1 MRAFSFA
8 LTFIC
13 LFVLTYIFL
22 GMVDALP
29 EPRVSDTTR
38 PVQTEPADMPADTRE
53 LPTRVVIKDAG
64 IDWKV
69 LNPTATDLDTLNA
82 AVDEAPMRWP
92 TSGLLGVDGT
102 VALFGHSSH
111 LPIVHNQAFKAFNG
125 IEKLKDG
132 QIISV
137 YSATT
142 EYRYKVT
149 DVRVAS
155 ADEDVVELPADG
167 KYLAL
172 ITCDNFGSKSD
183 RYVVTADF
191 EGAYSL

>member
-13 LFVLTYIFL
+13 LFAATYIFL
-22 GMVDALP
+22 GVVDALP
-29 EPRVSDTTR
+29 EPRVSEGS
-38 PVQTEPADMPADTRE
+38 VQTEFEQVPADTRE
-53 LPTRVVIKDAG
+53 LPTRIVIKDIG

-69 LNPTATDLDTLNA
+69 LNPTATDLDTLNT
-82 AVDEAPMRWP
+82 AVDEAPIRWP

-111 LPIVHNQAFKAFNG
+111 LPIVHNQAYKAFNG
-125 IEKLKDG
+125 VEKLKAG
-132 QIISV
+132 QSISV

-142 EYRYKVT
+142 EYRYKVVG
-149 DVRVAS
+149 VRVAS

-172 ITCDNFGSKSD
+172 VTCDNFGSKSD

-191 EGAYSL
+191 AGAYAL